1 MNKENEFNINLSHNS
16 YEDIPIISIS
26 NKSKSNSSSNNNK
39 INKLTTKKKIDS
51 LRRNNKLKKAE
62 NSHSLLNFT
71 QNSVIPFYDKSFNE
85 KNNLSMNNNSKSR
98 SDKKGEITPKK
109 RYDKNNILNEKL
121 KNKKKDVLEVDNIH
135 GKNLMEYFV
144 KMRENISTEE
154 NNNNRV
160 SSVGNKIKYSLNIKN
175 ININI
180 NKSWNKN
187 KYLFLNTRKTAN
199 IIQRKKSI
207 NNFNNTTSIKNLQN
221 LLSQFKININLKSL
235 INKYR
240 PSLKDNK
247 IKNTDIKSDVEKEKK
262 LSFEKIKP
270 SPKSDYH
277 KRKLSVS
284 NLNLRETVMK
294 NLFHENNNK
303 KNNEINNIN
312 KYIRTNEKL
321 GKIFSTQNKILPYKN
336 NNTNINNKFNAKKI
350 NNYDEMNSFY
360 LKYKE
365 KFNLQKNQKQGINNK
380 DLNNKIN
387 NKKYKK

>member
-16 YEDIPIISIS
+16 YEDVPIISIS

-39 INKLTTKKKIDS
+39 INKLSTKKKFES
-51 LRRNNKLKKAE
+51 LRKNNKLQKSE

-85 KNNLSMNNNSKSR
+85 KNNLSMNNSSKSR
-98 SDKKGEITPKK
+98 SEKKGEITPKK
-109 RYDKNNILNEKL
+109 HYDKNNILNEKL
-121 KNKKKDVLEVDNIH
+121 KNKKKDVLTIDNIH

-154 NNNNRV
+154 KNNNRV
-160 SSVGNKIKYSLNIKN
+160 SSVGNKLKNSLNIKN
-175 ININI
+175 INIYI

-187 KYLFLNTRKTAN
+187 KYIFLSTNKKNN
-199 IIQRKKSI
+199 IIHRKKYI
-207 NNFNNTTSIKNLQN
+207 NNFNNTISMKNLQN
-221 LLSQFKININLKSL
+221 LLSQFNINIDLKSL

-247 IKNTDIKSDVEKEKK
+247 IKKNDMKSDGKKEKK

-277 KRKLSVS
+277 KRKLSFS

-294 NLFHENNNK
+294 NLFHENNIK

-312 KYIRTNEKL
+312 KYIRTNEKF

-336 NNTNINNKFNAKKI
+336 SNTNVNNKCNAKKI
-350 NNYDEMNSFY
+350 NNYDEMNSYF

-365 KFNLQKNQKQGINNK
+365 KLNLQNNKKQINNNK

-387 NKKYKK
+387 NKKNKK